1 MKKITFSLAF
11 IIACLLVFA
20 TPGPV
25 RAARLVPGSVP
36 QNRPLQPLP
45 ADTQPNVSK
54 NIIDNQGQPPAGLQ
68 TPETQTPNVL
78 EPNKPSPTPPATANL
93 PAKTF
98 GGKFNPLLII
108 FFAVLAGLGIV
119 SYFLTNQKPRP

>member
-1 MKKITFSLAF
+1 MKKILFSLAF
-11 IIACLLVFA
+11 ITGCLLFFA
-20 TPGPV
+20 AQSPV
-25 RAARLVPGSVP
+25 RAARLVPGSIP

-45 ADTQPNVSK
+45 ADTAPNVSK
-54 NIIDNQGQPPAGLQ
+54 NIMDNRGQTPAGLQ
-68 TPETQTPNVL
+68 TPETKAPNIL
-78 EPNKPSPTPPATANL
+78 EPNKTSPTLPTATNL